1 MNFAD
6 VLWQVWL
13 FYWFSA
19 AFLGTLSAVFT
30 AWGIRAIYRKIKFRH
45 SIREYNQR
53 VKHLWEVTPDQKE
66 FNKKVE
72 IIDKYKK
79 GLDTSL

>member
-30 AWGIRAIYRKIKFRH
+30 AWAIREIYRAIRRAVIRRRERQEQIALDESEYELVRKRK
-45 SIREYNQR
+45 
-53 VKHLWEVTPDQKE
+53 
-66 FNKKVE
+66 
-72 IIDKYKK
+72 
-79 GLDTSL
+79 

>member
-30 AWGIRAIYRKIKFRH
+30 AWGIRALWRKWRLRHYRAI
-45 SIREYNQR
+45 N
-53 VKHLWEVTPDQKE
+53 VKGDIWYAK
-66 FNKKVE
+66 
-72 IIDKYKK
+72 KK
-79 GLDTSL
+79 GGVHDLQ

>member
-30 AWGIRAIYRKIKFRH
+30 AWGIREIYRA
-45 SIREYNQR
+45 IRRAIARRRERQEQIELDESEYELVR
-53 VKHLWEVTPDQKE
+53 KQK
-66 FNKKVE
+66 
-72 IIDKYKK
+72 
-79 GLDTSL
+79 